1 MTARFEA
8 RTTPLAG
15 LTVLERRPAGDE
27 RGRLERMFCAEELA
41 PFLGRAGVAQSNLTW
56 TASRGTVRG
65 MHLQAPPSAED
76 KLVTCLRGRVWDVAV
91 DVREGSPT
99 FLRWHAEVLDGDG
112 HRSLLVPKGFAH
124 GFQALTD
131 DCTMLY
137 FHTAPHDPAAEIGL
151 DALDPRL
158 AIAWPEPIACRSAR
172 DQSHPPIRADFRGV
186 RA

>member
-8 RTTPLAG
+8 HATPLAG
-15 LTVLERRPAGDE
+15 LTVLERQPVGDE
-27 RGRLERMFCAEELA
+27 RGRLERMFCAAELA
-41 PFLGRAGVAQSNLTW
+41 PFLANAGVAQSNLTW
-56 TASRGTVRG
+56 TAARGTVRG

-76 KLVTCLRGRVWDVAV
+76 KLVACLRGRVWDVAV

-99 FLRWHAEVLDGDG
+99 FLRWHAEVLEGGG
-112 HRSLLVPKGFAH
+112 HRSMLIPKGFAH
-124 GFQALTD
+124 GFQSLTD

-137 FHTAPHDPAAEIGL
+137 FHTAPHNPAAEIGL

-158 AIAWPEPIACRSAR
+158 AIAWPEPVACRSAR
-172 DQSHPPIRADFRGV
+172 DLSHPPIGAGFRGV

>member
-1 MTARFEA
+1 MSRRFEV
-8 RTTPLAG
+8 RTTPLEG
-15 LTVLERRPAGDE
+15 LVVLERRPLGDA
-27 RGRLERMFCAEELA
+27 RGRLERMFCAQELA
-41 PFLGRAGVAQSNLTW
+41 PFLGGAGVAQSNLTL

-65 MHLQAPPSAED
+65 MHLQAPPAAED

-99 FLRWHAEVLDGDG
+99 FLQWHAEVLDGDA
-112 HRSLLVPKGFAH
+112 HRSLLVPRGFAH

-137 FHTAPHDPAAEIGL
+137 FHTAPHDPAAELGL

-158 AIAWPEPIACRSAR
+158 AIAWPEPVACRSDR
-172 DQSHPPIRADFRGV
+172 DRSHPPIGAAFRGV

>member
-1 MTARFEA
+1 MSSRFEV
-8 RTTPLAG
+8 RPTPIQG
-15 LTVLERRPAGDE
+15 LLVLERLPLGDF
-27 RGRLERMFCAEELA
+27 RGRLERMFCANELA
-41 PFLGRAGVAQSNLTW
+41 PHLAGAAVVQSNLTR
-56 TASRGTVRG
+56 TAARGTVRG
-65 MHLQAPPSAED
+65 MHLQAPPYAED

-99 FLRWHAEVLDGDG
+99 FLHWHAEILDGDE
-112 HRSLLVPKGFAH
+112 HRSFLIPRGFAH

-137 FHTAPHDPAAEIGL
+137 FHTAPHAPAAEMGL

-158 AIAWPEPIACRSAR
+158 AIGWPEPVAFRSQR
-172 DQSHPPIRADFRGV
+172 DSSHPPIGAGFRGV